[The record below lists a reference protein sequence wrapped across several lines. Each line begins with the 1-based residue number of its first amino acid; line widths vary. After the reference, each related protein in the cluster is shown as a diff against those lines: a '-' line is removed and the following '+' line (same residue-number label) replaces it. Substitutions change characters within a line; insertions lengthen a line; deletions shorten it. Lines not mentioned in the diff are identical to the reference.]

1 MAKYSMSRKGEYSA
15 ERRYHYRDEK
25 YEKCDNTS
33 YGNKLDNHMKEKS
46 GYYVNDGRRH
56 DISRSREEMIGVI
69 GREGHKNDG
78 VYNNN
83 DRRRGSMDNYE
94 RRRNEENHTGDRNR
108 NVSKGRRDYHRD
120 AASRERCY
128 SNRSPRRNMSVD
140 RKRGNMYDR
149 NNEDKVYEKK
159 ARYERDNHST
169 NNKNYNNNYINK
181 DNKNNYNENKISAE
195 YVNRGRNDKMH
206 MRRHSRDE
214 KEGRRSYQ
222 EYFEENRHREN
233 NYEEHRREGYE
244 REGYEREGY
253 EREGYGREGYE
264 REGYGREEH
273 RREGYEREGYGREG
287 YRHEGYR
294 HEGYRHEGYRH
305 EGYRHERYLPR
316 DHPHKEFHHN
326 ENPYYKKD
334 FSHKVPN
341 SGAIRRERGREFR
354 NHAYK
359 KVGAC
364 KIFVGNISSNAREED
379 VRRRFEQY
387 GDIMHMQWKKRFAF
401 IEYYKASHALNALE
415 KENGKMF
422 FGEELNVQEHQY
434 NMNSYG
440 YKNDNRSYF
449 HFKMSRNYSP
459 PNFGNES
466 IERRNSL
473 RIVVKNIDEKA
484 SWQDLKD
491 FGREVGSVSYANI
504 VDDYH
509 SKEKFGIIEFYNHEN
524 AKDAINI
531 LNGKNFY
538 GKSVTVIRYNDS
550 DLNTRYKNKERVE
563 NYMRGVNDHYGEGE
577 KYVRDERTYRDKLTF
592 DRINRSRHNFLNR
605 GRNIR
610 RNKYFRRDD
619 NEDNKSEVDDSKYKK
634 SSRSMSIIDRDNTYD
649 ESVSNRNGNMKD
661 HRDDDLCYERD
672 YEEKMINGNNKK
684 ILNSSEEVGEHTH
697 SNINDN
703 MNKDQKDII
712 DEKEKGGEENISLKN
727 YENKKVNVEHDYEN
741 KKENVEHDYENK
753 KENVEHDYEDK
764 KENVEHDYENKKENV
779 EHDYENKK
787 ENVEH
792 DYENKKENVEPD
804 YENVIESD
812 RGKRKNVK
820 SKNKY
825 ENEKKAKTKNGLYD
839 DIYERKLQEGS
850 VCRSTKDID
859 QDNYN
864 NEETKNIKD
873 EFLVD
878 RKNEGEGYD
887 DDTYTSERDKSINEK
902 IMKEDYINKDYILE
916 KNDNINISS
925 KKSRVIK
932 KSTTKKR
939 MTRVSEESTTKVDTR
954 ESDEDDLMENEQWLD
969 SKKKCV

>member
-1 MAKYSMSRKGEYSA
+1 MGKYSMSRKGEYSD

-25 YEKCDNTS
+25 YEKSDNTS
-33 YGNKLDNHMKEKS
+33 YGNKLDNHMKERS
-46 GYYVNDGRRH
+46 GYYINEGRRH

-69 GREGHKNDG
+69 GREGHKNEN

-83 DRRRGSMDNYE
+83 DRRRGSIENYE

-108 NVSKGRRDYHRD
+108 NISKGRRDYHRD
-120 AASRERCY
+120 VPSRDRCY
-128 SNRSPRRNMSVD
+128 SNRSPRRNVSVD
-140 RKRGNMYDR
+140 RKRGNIFDR
-149 NNEDKVYEKK
+149 NNEDNIYEKK
-159 ARYERDNHST
+159 ARYERDNH
-169 NNKNYNNNYINK
+169 NNNNNNYSNNYNNK
-181 DNKNNYNENKISAE
+181 DNKNNYNENQFSAE
-195 YVNRGRNDKMH
+195 YVNRGRNDRMH

-222 EYFEENRHREN
+222 DHYEENRHREN
-233 NYEEHRREGYE
+233 NYEEHRREE
-244 REGYEREGY
+244 
-253 EREGYGREGYE
+253 
-264 REGYGREEH
+264 
-273 RREGYEREGYGREG
+273 

-305 EGYRHERYLPR
+305 EGNRHEGYVPR

-334 FSHKVPN
+334 FSHRVPQ
-341 SGAIRRERGREFR
+341 SGTIRRERGREFR
-354 NHAYK
+354 NHVYK
-359 KVGAC
+359 KIGAC

-387 GDIMHMQWKKRFAF
+387 GDIMHMQWKRRFAF

-422 FGEELNVQEHQY
+422 FGEELSVQEHQY

-440 YKNDNRSYF
+440 YKNDNKAYF
-449 HFKMSRNYSP
+449 NFKMSRNYSP

-531 LNGKNFY
+531 LNGKKFY
-538 GKSVTVIRYNDS
+538 GRSVDVIRYNDS
-550 DLNTRYKNKERVE
+550 DLSKRYKNKERDD
-563 NYMRGVNDHYGEGE
+563 NYMKGVHDRYGEGE
-577 KYVRDERTYRDKLTF
+577 KYVRDERLYRDKFTF
-592 DRINRSRHNFLNR
+592 DRMNRNRHTFFNR

-619 NEDNKSEVDDSKYKK
+619 NEDNKSEVDDSKYRK
-634 SSRSMSIIDRDNTYD
+634 SPRSMSIIDRDNTYD
-649 ESVSNRNGNMKD
+649 ERVSHRNDNMKD
-661 HRDDDLCYERD
+661 YRDDNICYDRND
-672 YEEKMINGNNKK
+672 QEKMINNNNKR

-697 SNINDN
+697 SNINDDI
-703 MNKDQKDII
+703 NKDQKDII
-712 DEKEKGGEENISLKN
+712 DDKEKGGEENNSLKN
-727 YENKKVNVEHDYEN
+727 NENKN
-741 KKENVEHDYENK
+741 ENVEHDYENI
-753 KENVEHDYEDK
+753 
-764 KENVEHDYENKKENV
+764 
-779 EHDYENKK
+779 
-787 ENVEH
+787 
-792 DYENKKENVEPD
+792 
-804 YENVIESD
+804 IESD
-812 RGKRKNVK
+812 RGKRRNEKI
-820 SKNKY
+820 KNKY
-825 ENEKKAKTKNGLYD
+825 ENEKKGKRKNELYD
-839 DIYERKLQEGS
+839 DISEMKLQEGS

-859 QDNYN
+859 EENYN

-878 RKNEGEGYD
+878 RKNEEEGYD
-887 DDTYTSERDKSINEK
+887 DDTYISERDKSVNEK
-902 IMKEDYINKDYILE
+902 IMKEEYINKEDILE
-916 KNDNINISS
+916 KNDNINMSN

-939 MTRVSEESTTKVDTR
+939 ITRVSEESTTKVDTR
-954 ESDEDDLMENEQWLD
+954 ESGEDDLMENEQWSD
-969 SKKKCV
+969 TKKNLCN